1 MRSVRHHH
9 FSRQGLISQHIF
21 KIQLISAVLVLQL
34 EFNLKNWMNV
44 YMATTSLISCIK
56 KCTHHTSKSQKLCQ
70 VLHIRIALPYLVKI
84 FY

>member
-1 MRSVRHHH
+1 MQSVRHHH

-34 EFNLKNWMNV
+34 KFNLKNWMNV
-44 YMATTSLISCIK
+44 YM
-56 KCTHHTSKSQKLCQ
+56 KCTHQTSKSQKLCQ
-70 VLHIRIALPYLVKI
+70 VLHICIALPYLVKI

>member
-1 MRSVRHHH
+1 MSVRHHH

-44 YMATTSLISCIK
+44 YM
-56 KCTHHTSKSQKLCQ
+56 KCTHHISKSQKLCQ
-70 VLHIRIALPYLVKI
+70 VLHICIALPYLVKI